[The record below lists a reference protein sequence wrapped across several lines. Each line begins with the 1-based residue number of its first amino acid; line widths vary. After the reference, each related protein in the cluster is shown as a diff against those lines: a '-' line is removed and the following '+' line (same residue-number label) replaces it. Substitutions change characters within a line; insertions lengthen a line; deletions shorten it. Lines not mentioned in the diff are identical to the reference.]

1 MLTLK
6 SLYVAVNV
14 TQTNPVFLEEQR
26 NTLQFIL
33 GSKVEAVK
41 IKKYINMKGGR
52 EAERR

>member
-6 SLYVAVNV
+6 SLCVAVDV
-14 TQTNPVFLEEQR
+14 TQRNAVFLEEQR
-26 NTLQFIL
+26 NTLQLIL

-52 EAERR
+52 VAERR